1 MKVEEIRKQGENLIS
16 DLGKY
21 YLRKGLGKKVKEELR
36 EIYSKYEGIFT
47 KENIENLKKEEDL
60 SFREKKYLL
69 SFLFQGYIGKESFE
83 LTNEIVQREMQTLVE
98 IDKGQVS
105 LTYAQLLLPAEK
117 NREKRLALDKKLGQ
131 GQAGINPLRMK
142 RVDILKEIAEDFGY
156 RNYVELIHD
165 ITPVNFNTLAEQ
177 AKKFLTETEAKYTNL
192 LKKLEGHYL
201 EEGNEPLQKS
211 DITYIFKSN
220 PFDKYF
226 SDIELIPTIEDTL
239 FGLGINILKQN
250 NVTLSLEQKKGIAI
264 KSFCCPVSIPDEIHL
279 VFNPKGGIEDYQD
292 SLHETGHC
300 QHYAHTSKDL
310 PFESKRIGD
319 KSVGEGYGYLFQ
331 QLIANVF
338 WIDKFLDMDEDILN
352 KYKIFIDGYNLY
364 IIRRFCGKLLYELEI
379 FSGPLKDNTLKE
391 KYVRIMEEA
400 VKVKVNPENYLLDL
414 DIGFNTSNYL
424 RAWIFESCLR
434 KYLVENFGELWF
446 LKKESG
452 DFLKNLWKSGSM
464 YRAEEIVES
473 IGFKDFNMDTM
484 IKSFID

>member
-21 YLRKGLGKKVKEELR
+21 YLRKGLGKEIKEELR
-36 EIYSKYEGIFT
+36 EIYSKYKGIFT
-47 KENIENLKKEEDL
+47 KENIENLKCNENL

-69 SFLFQGYIGKESFE
+69 SFLFQGYIGKECFE
-83 LTNEIVQREMQTLVE
+83 LTREIAQRELQTLVE
-98 IDKGQVS
+98 VDKGEIS
-105 LTYAQLLLPAEK
+105 LKYAQLLLPAEK
-117 NREKRLALDKKLGQ
+117 NREKRLALDKKLGE
-131 GQAGINPLRMK
+131 GQAGINALREK
-142 RVDILKEIAEDFGY
+142 RVDILKRIATDFGY

-165 ITPVNFNTLAEQ
+165 ITPVNFNTLKELG
-177 AKKFLTETEAKYTNL
+177 KKFLTQTETKYTTL
-192 LKKLEGHYL
+192 LKKLEGYYL
-201 EEGNEPLQKS
+201 EEGSEPLQKS

-239 FGLGINILKQN
+239 FRLGINILEQN
-250 NVTLSLEQKKGIAI
+250 NVTLSLDPKEGKAI

-279 VFNPKGGIEDYQD
+279 VLNPKGGIEDYQD

-300 QHYAHTSKDL
+300 QHYAYTSKDL
-310 PFESKRIGD
+310 PFEYKRIGD

-331 QLIANVF
+331 QLIANEL
-338 WIDKFLDMDEDILN
+338 WIDKFLDMDEDTLT
-352 KYKIFIDGYNLY
+352 KYKVFIDGYNLY

-379 FSGPLKDNTLKE
+379 FSGPKEDKTLKE
-391 KYVRIMEEA
+391 KYVKIMEEA

-424 RAWIFESCLR
+424 RAWIFESYLR
-434 KYLVENFGELWF
+434 EYLVNNFGGLWF

-464 YRAEEIVES
+464 YRTEEIVEN
-473 IGFKDFNMDTM
+473 IGFKDFNIDVM
-484 IKSFID
+484 IKYFVI